1 MFIMALPPSS
11 NDVVEYVRASAGV
24 NETRIQEAVKN
35 LKDWLMLQPHLPYD
49 DDEGRLERRFVWCK
63 ASLERTKSAIDMYYT
78 LRAVVPEILSNR
90 DPFSPWFRQ
99 ITSVS
104 YCLPLP
110 TLTDD
115 CHRVVVLG
123 NLDPDASKYNV
134 LDVFKLIFMVGDV
147 RFSEDCCVAD
157 TYIVDMTNFGVGHIA
172 KITMPAVKKL
182 EICAIK
188 GYSARIRA
196 IHYVNVPRYAD
207 VLINLVRSVMKPK
220 IASRM
225 QVHTKGMNTLHKEI
239 DRKILPEEFGGQAGS
254 ISDLWND
261 WKEKLETYREWFL
274 EQDKLKAD
282 ESNTSDVS
290 ENHFRELDI
299 YKQVTRSFF
308 QDLPTNMDLLLLS
321 KETRDQIRTRAEID
335 EERIKEAVKLLKK
348 WLELQPHLPN
358 DYDETRMETLFF
370 RCKASIE
377 KCKQTIDLYYSL
389 RTAIPEIYCNRDPS
403 NPWFKLATS
412 VCCFI
417 PLEQLTENYDR
428 VTIIKCLDGDPS
440 NHHPYDMLKLLFMI
454 VEVRTIEDY
463 NMADIFIIDMDN
475 ITVSHVV
482 KYTLPVLKKIEV
494 SAMRGFKGRLKGL
507 HLINAPP
514 VVDSAVNA
522 FKSILK
528 PQMAERVHVH
538 RKGSDKLLDYVSPKI
553 LPEEYGG
560 EAGSLHDLWTM
571 WKQKLGNYREWFLE
585 QENVKVDES
594 KRPGESFNTSDLFG
608 FEGSFR
614 QLNVD

>member
-1 MFIMALPPSS
+1 MALPPLDERTKQAVLAEIGLNKDSLK
-11 NDVVEYVRASAGV
+11 
-24 NETRIQEAVKN
+24 EAVRV
-35 LKDWLMLQPHLPYD
+35 LKEWLEQQPHLPSEC
-49 DDEGRLERRFVWCK
+49 DEGRLERRFVWCK

-254 ISDLWND
+254 ISDLW
-261 WKEKLETYREWFL
+261 
-274 EQDKLKAD
+274 
-282 ESNTSDVS
+282 
-290 ENHFRELDI
+290 
-299 YKQVTRSFF
+299 
-308 QDLPTNMDLLLLS
+308 
-321 KETRDQIRTRAEID
+321 
-335 EERIKEAVKLLKK
+335 
-348 WLELQPHLPN
+348 
-358 DYDETRMETLFF
+358 
-370 RCKASIE
+370 
-377 KCKQTIDLYYSL
+377 
-389 RTAIPEIYCNRDPS
+389 
-403 NPWFKLATS
+403 
-412 VCCFI
+412 
-417 PLEQLTENYDR
+417 
-428 VTIIKCLDGDPS
+428 
-440 NHHPYDMLKLLFMI
+440 
-454 VEVRTIEDY
+454 
-463 NMADIFIIDMDN
+463 
-475 ITVSHVV
+475 
-482 KYTLPVLKKIEV
+482 
-494 SAMRGFKGRLKGL
+494 
-507 HLINAPP
+507 
-514 VVDSAVNA
+514 
-522 FKSILK
+522 
-528 PQMAERVHVH
+528 
-538 RKGSDKLLDYVSPKI
+538 
-553 LPEEYGG
+553 
-560 EAGSLHDLWTM
+560 TM